1 MFAKQTKQF
10 NEVAIID
17 EGVFTKHLT
26 VKVSFLC
33 LIPAQKYVKKRKLC
47 STCKENV
54 QQVYVHWKQNLNCV
68 DEYEEEEEEE
78 AQEEQ

>member
-1 MFAKQTKQF
+1 MHSSLHSTTPNLFILKPLPLLFFAIEIQDNILNNMFAKQTKQF

-33 LIPAQKYVKKRKLC
+33 LITA
-47 STCKENV
+47 
-54 QQVYVHWKQNLNCV
+54 
-68 DEYEEEEEEE
+68 
-78 AQEEQ
+78 